1 MAAERRAAGDQF
13 VIECWPWDGGPQF
26 DGWPYRLPFPSAP
39 VEHRRRIDER

>member
-26 DGWPYRLPFPSAP
+26 DGWPYRLPFPEVGGSEP
-39 VEHRRRIDER
+39 SPPEG